1 MKSIV
6 NLYFDYWNNHNIDDL
21 RRLFDDSVI
30 LEDWE
35 NSFVGIEEVLQE
47 NNNIFK
53 NFPKVRALITDLGL
67 SENNAFAKIKVF
79 LEEDNVID
87 VIDTFEFKNDKIIKI
102 KAYKG

>member
-53 NFPKVRALITDLGL
+53 NFPKVRALITDLGF